1 MELRDE
7 VATRYLAVRHAIP
20 PIEWPVY
27 AGDVAM
33 ILDLKRRR
41 RAAILAHNY
50 QDPVI
55 FHGVADV
62 TGDSLAFAERA
73 VALDA
78 DVLVVCGVTFMAET
92 VKLLN
97 PQRTVL
103 IPDLAAGCSLAAS
116 ITADEV
122 RALKRRYPGVPVVC
136 YVNTTAEVKAE
147 STTCC
152 TSANAVEVVRSLA
165 ADRVLFV
172 PDRYLARY
180 VASQTDVEIIPWL
193 GTCEVHERFTADDI
207 RELRSLFPGVV
218 VLAHPE
224 CTSGVLAEADYVGS
238 TTGMIRRLREH
249 PPVCAALITEC
260 AMSDNVASEMPGIR
274 FVRPCNFCPYM
285 RKITL
290 PSVRR
295 SLETLT
301 YEVTIDPVVAG
312 GARRAIDRMLEV
324 GRGRSG

>member
-7 VATRYLAVRHAIP
+7 VAARYLAVRHAIP

-27 AGDVAM
+27 AGDVAA
-33 ILDLKRRR
+33 ILELKRTR

-62 TGDSLAFAERA
+62 TGDSLALAEKA
-73 VALDA
+73 SACDA

-97 PQRTVL
+97 PKRTVL
-103 IPDLAAGCSLAAS
+103 IPDLSAGCSLAAS
-116 ITADEV
+116 ITGADV
-122 RALKRRYPGVPVVC
+122 RELKRKHPGVPVVT

-147 STTCC
+147 STICC
-152 TSANAVEVVRSLA
+152 TSANAVEVVRSLGV
-165 ADRVLFV
+165 DRVIFL
-172 PDRYLARY
+172 PDRYLAAY
-180 VASQTDVEIIPWL
+180 VATQTDVEIIPWQ
-193 GTCEVHERFTADDI
+193 GTCEVHERFTAADL
-207 RELRSLFPGVV
+207 RELRSLFDGVV

-224 CTSGVLAEADYVGS
+224 CPEDVLAEADYVGS
-238 TTGMIRRLREH
+238 TSGMIRRLREH
-249 PPVCAALITEC
+249 PPAIAALITEC
-260 AMSDNVASEMPGIR
+260 AMSDNVAAEMPGVQ

-301 YEVTIDPVVAG
+301 CEITIDPAIAG
-312 GARRAIDRMLEV
+312 PAKRAIDRMLEV
-324 GRGRSG
+324 GRGISG

>member
-7 VATRYLAVRHAIP
+7 VAARYLAVRHAIP

-27 AGDVAM
+27 AGDVAA

-62 TGDSLAFAERA
+62 TGDSLAFAEKAHA
-73 VALDA
+73 VDA

-103 IPDLAAGCSLAAS
+103 IPDLAADCSLAGS
-116 ITADEV
+116 ITAADV
-122 RALKRRYPGVPVVC
+122 RAMKRRHPGVPVVC
-136 YVNTTAEVKAE
+136 YVNTNAEVKAE
-147 STTCC
+147 STVCC
-152 TSANAVEVVRSLA
+152 TSANAVEVVRSLR

-172 PDRYLARY
+172 PDRYLAGY
-180 VASQTDVEIIPWL
+180 VGSQTDAEIISWP
-193 GTCEVHERFTADDI
+193 GACEVHERFTAADI

-218 VLAHPE
+218 VFAHPE
-224 CTSGVLAEADYVGS
+224 CTAEVLAEADYVGS
-238 TTGMIRRLREH
+238 TTGMIRRLRER
-249 PPVCAALITEC
+249 PPECAALITEC
-260 AMSDNVASEMPGIR
+260 AMSDNVASEMPGVR
-274 FVRPCNFCPYM
+274 FVRPCNLCPYM

-301 YEVTIDPVVAG
+301 FEIAIDPVVAV

-324 GRGRSG
+324 GRGRTG

>member
-1 MELRDE
+1 MKPSDEL
-7 VATRYLAVRHAIP
+7 AARYLAVRHAIP

-27 AGDVAM
+27 ADDVAA
-33 ILDLKRRR
+33 ILELKSRL
-41 RAAILAHNY
+41 RAVILAHNY

-62 TGDSLAFAERA
+62 TGDSLALAEKASAR
-73 VALDA
+73 DA

-97 PQRTVL
+97 PNRTVL
-103 IPDLAAGCSLAAS
+103 IPDLEAGCSLAAS
-116 ITADEV
+116 ITGADV
-122 RALKRRYPGVPVVC
+122 RELKQKYPGVPVVT
-136 YVNTTAEVKAE
+136 YVNTTADVKAE
-147 STTCC
+147 STICC
-152 TSANAVEVVRSLA
+152 TSANAVEVVRSLGV
-165 ADRVLFV
+165 DRVIFL
-172 PDRYLARY
+172 PDRYLAAY
-180 VASQTDVEIIPWL
+180 VATQTDIEIIPWQ

-207 RELRSLFPGVV
+207 RELRSLFDGVV

-224 CTSGVLAEADYVGS
+224 CPEEVLNEADYVGS
-238 TTGMIRRLREH
+238 TSGMVRRLREH
-249 PPVCAALITEC
+249 PPAVAALITEC
-260 AMSDNVASEMPGIR
+260 AMSDNVAAEMPGVR

-301 YEVTIDPVVAG
+301 YEITIDPAIAG
-312 GARRAIDRMLEV
+312 PAKLAIDRMLEV

>member
-7 VATRYLAVRHAIP
+7 VAARYLAVRNDVP

-27 AGDVAM
+27 AADVAA
-33 ILDLKRRR
+33 ILEGKRRL

-62 TGDSLAFAERA
+62 TGDSLALAENARS
-73 VALDA
+73 LDA

-103 IPDLAAGCSLAAS
+103 IPDLEAGCSLAAS
-116 ITADEV
+116 ITAEDV
-122 RALKRRYPGVPVVC
+122 RELKRQHPGVPVVC
-136 YVNTTAEVKAE
+136 YVNTTVDVKAE
-147 STTCC
+147 STICC
-152 TSANAVEVVRSLA
+152 TSANAVEVVRSLR
-165 ADRVLFV
+165 ADRVLFL
-172 PDRYLARY
+172 PDRYLAHY
-180 VASQTDVEIIPWL
+180 VGSQIDVEIIAWQ
-193 GTCEVHERFTADDI
+193 GKCEVHERFTADDI
-207 RELRSLFPGVV
+207 RELRVLFKGVD
-218 VLAHPE
+218 VLVHPE
-224 CTSGVLAEADYVGS
+224 CNPEVLAEADYVGS
-238 TTGMIRRLREH
+238 TSGMIRRLREH
-249 PPVCAALITEC
+249 PPSCAALITEC
-260 AMSDNVASEMPGIR
+260 AMSDNVASEMPGVR

-295 SLETLT
+295 SLETST
-301 YEVTIDPVVAG
+301 YEVAIDPVVAG
-312 GARRAIDRMLEV
+312 RAKRAIDRMLEV
-324 GRGRSG
+324 GRGFTG

>member
-1 MELRDE
+1 MDMRDE
-7 VATRYLAVRHAIP
+7 VAARYLAVRHAIP

-27 AGDVAM
+27 AGDVAA
-33 ILDLKRRR
+33 ILELKRRL
-41 RAAILAHNY
+41 RAVILAHNY

-62 TGDSLAFAERA
+62 TGDSLALAEKARS
-73 VALDA
+73 VDA

-116 ITADEV
+116 ITAADV
-122 RALKRRYPGVPVVC
+122 RELKRKHAGVPVVC

-147 STTCC
+147 STICC
-152 TSANAVEVVRSLA
+152 TSANAVEVVRSLG
-165 ADRVLFV
+165 ADRVLFL

-180 VASQTDVEIIPWL
+180 VGSQIDVEIIPWQ
-193 GTCEVHERFTADDI
+193 GKCEVHERFTADDI
-207 RELRSLFPGVV
+207 RELRSLFPGVL

-224 CTSGVLAEADYVGS
+224 CTPEVLAEADYVGS
-238 TTGMIRRLREH
+238 TSGMVRRLRER
-249 PPVCAALITEC
+249 PPACAALITEC
-260 AMSDNVASEMPGIR
+260 AMSDNVASELPGIR

-295 SLETLT
+295 SLETST
-301 YEVTIDPVVAG
+301 YEVAIDPEVAG
-312 GARRAIDRMLEV
+312 RAKSAIDRMLEV
-324 GRGRSG
+324 GRGRAG

>member
-7 VATRYLAVRHAIP
+7 VAARYLAVRHAIP

-27 AGDVAM
+27 AGDVAA
-33 ILDLKRRR
+33 ILDLKRRL
-41 RAAILAHNY
+41 RAVILAHNY

-62 TGDSLAFAERA
+62 TGDSLALAEKASAR
-73 VALDA
+73 DA
-78 DVLVVCGVTFMAET
+78 DILVVCGVTFMAET

-103 IPDLAAGCSLAAS
+103 IPDLSAGCSLAAS
-116 ITADEV
+116 ITAADV
-122 RALKRRYPGVPVVC
+122 RELKRKHPGVPVVC

-147 STTCC
+147 SDICC
-152 TSANAVEVVRSLA
+152 TSANAVEVVRSLH
-165 ADRVLFV
+165 ADRVLFL

-180 VASQTDVEIIPWL
+180 VGSQTGVAIIPWQ
-193 GTCEVHERFTADDI
+193 GKCEVHERFTADDI

-224 CTSGVLAEADYVGS
+224 CTPEVLVEADYVGS
-238 TTGMIRRLREH
+238 TAGMIRQLREH

-260 AMSDNVASEMPGIR
+260 AMSDNVASELPGVR

-301 YEVTIDPVVAG
+301 YEIAIDPEIAG
-312 GARRAIDRMLEV
+312 RSKAAIDRMLEV
-324 GRGRSG
+324 GRGLSG

>member
-7 VATRYLAVRHAIP
+7 VAARYLAVRHAIP

-27 AGDVAM
+27 AGDVAA
-33 ILDLKRRR
+33 ILESKRRIG
-41 RAAILAHNY
+41 AAILAHNY

-62 TGDSLAFAERA
+62 TGDSLALAEKAR
-73 VALDA
+73 ALDA
-78 DVLVVCGVTFMAET
+78 EVLVVCGVTFMAET

-103 IPDLAAGCSLAAS
+103 IPDLSAGCSLAAS
-116 ITADEV
+116 ITAADV
-122 RALKRRYPGVPVVC
+122 RELKGKHPGVPVVA
-136 YVNTTAEVKAE
+136 YVNTTVDVKAE
-147 STTCC
+147 STICC
-152 TSANAVEVVRSLA
+152 TSANAVEVVRSLH
-165 ADRVLFV
+165 ADRVIFL
-172 PDRYLARY
+172 PDRYLAEY
-180 VASQTDVEIIPWL
+180 VGSQTDVGIIAWQ
-193 GTCEVHERFTADDI
+193 GKCEVHERFTADDI
-207 RELRSLFPGVV
+207 RELRALFDGVD

-224 CTSGVLAEADYVGS
+224 CPAAVLAEADYVGS
-238 TTGMIRRLREH
+238 TSGMIRRLREH
-249 PPVCAALITEC
+249 PPSCAALITEC

-301 YEVTIDPVVAG
+301 HEITIDPMVAG
-312 GARRAIDRMLEV
+312 RARRAIDRMLEV
-324 GRGRSG
+324 GRGVSG

>member
-7 VATRYLAVRHAIP
+7 VASRYLAVRHAIP

-27 AGDVAM
+27 AGDVAA
-33 ILDLKRRR
+33 ILDLKRSL
-41 RAAILAHNY
+41 RAEILAHNY

-55 FHGVADV
+55 FHGIADV
-62 TGDSLAFAERA
+62 TGDSLALAEKASGR
-73 VALDA
+73 DA

-97 PQRTVL
+97 PKRTVL
-103 IPDLAAGCSLAAS
+103 IPDISAGCSLAAS
-116 ITADEV
+116 ITGADV
-122 RALKRRYPGVPVVC
+122 RDLKKKHPGVPVVS

-147 STTCC
+147 STICC
-152 TSANAVEVVRSLA
+152 TSANAVEVVRSLGV
-165 ADRVLFV
+165 DRVIFL
-172 PDRYLARY
+172 PDQYLAGY
-180 VASQTDVEIIPWL
+180 VATQTDVEIIPWP
-193 GTCEVHERFTADDI
+193 GKCEVHERFTAHDI
-207 RELRSLFPGVV
+207 RELRSLFEGVV

-224 CTSGVLAEADYVGS
+224 CPADVLAEADYVGS
-238 TTGMIRRLREH
+238 TSGMIRRLREH
-249 PPVCAALITEC
+249 PPSSAALITEC
-260 AMSDNVASEMPGIR
+260 AMSDNVAAEIPGVR

-301 YEVTIDPVVAG
+301 HEITIDPAIAG
-312 GARRAIDRMLEV
+312 PARRAIDRMLEV
-324 GRGRSG
+324 GRGVSG

>member
-7 VATRYLAVRHAIP
+7 VADRYLAVRHAIP

-27 AGDVAM
+27 AGDVAA

-62 TGDSLAFAERA
+62 TGDSLAFAEQA
-73 VALDA
+73 SGLEA
-78 DVLVVCGVTFMAET
+78 DVLVVCGVRFMAET
-92 VKLLN
+92 VKILN
-97 PQRTVL
+97 SERTVL

-116 ITADEV
+116 ITAADV
-122 RALKRRYPGVPVVC
+122 RELKRHHPGVPVVC
-136 YVNTTAEVKAE
+136 YVNTSAEVKAE
-147 STTCC
+147 STICC
-152 TSANAVEVVRSLA
+152 TSANALEVVRSLET
-165 ADRVLFV
+165 DRVLFI
-172 PDRYLARY
+172 PDRYLARH
-180 VASQTDVEIIPWL
+180 VASQTDVAIIPWL
-193 GTCEVHERFTADDI
+193 GKCEVHERFTAGDI
-207 RELRSLFPGVV
+207 RELRSLFPGVF

-224 CTSGVLAEADYVGS
+224 CTSKVLAEADFVGS
-238 TTGMIRRLREH
+238 TAGMIRKLRERA
-249 PPVCAALITEC
+249 PSCAALITEC
-260 AMSDNVASEMPGIR
+260 SMSDNVASEMPGVR

-290 PSVRR
+290 PLVRR

-301 YEVTIDPVVAG
+301 HEIAIDPVVAG
-312 GARRAIDRMLEV
+312 RARRAINRMLAV

>member
-7 VATRYLAVRHAIP
+7 VAARYLAVRHAIP
-20 PIEWPVY
+20 PVEWPVY
-27 AGDVAM
+27 AGDVAA
-33 ILDLKRRR
+33 ILEEKRRR

-62 TGDSLAFAERA
+62 TGDSLALAQKA
-73 VALDA
+73 SSLDA

-92 VKLLN
+92 AKLLN

-103 IPDLAAGCSLAAS
+103 IPDLSAGCSLAAS
-116 ITADEV
+116 ITADDV
-122 RALKRRYPGVPVVC
+122 RELKRRHPGVPVVC
-136 YVNTTAEVKAE
+136 YVNTSVDVKAE
-147 STTCC
+147 STICC
-152 TSANAVEVVRSLA
+152 TSANAAEVVRSLRTE
-165 ADRVLFV
+165 RVIFV
-172 PDRYLARY
+172 PDRYLAHY
-180 VASQTDVEIIPWL
+180 VGSQTDVEIIAWQ
-193 GTCEVHERFTADDI
+193 GRCEVHERFTADDI
-207 RELRSLFPGVV
+207 RELRLLFSGVD

-224 CTSGVLAEADYVGS
+224 CNAEVLAAADYVGS
-238 TTGMIRRLREH
+238 TSGMIRRLREH
-249 PPVCAALITEC
+249 PPSCAALITEC

-295 SLETLT
+295 ALETLT
-301 YEVTIDPVVAG
+301 HEVTIDPAVAG
-312 GARRAIDRMLEV
+312 RARRAIDRMLDV
-324 GRGRSG
+324 GRGSSG

>member
-1 MELRDE
+1 MEMRDE
-7 VATRYLAVRHAIP
+7 VAARYLTVRHAIP
-20 PIEWPVY
+20 HIEWPVY
-27 AGDVAM
+27 AGDVAA
-33 ILDLKRRR
+33 ILDLKRGR

-62 TGDSLAFAERA
+62 TGDSLALAEKA
-73 VALDA
+73 CSLDA

-103 IPDLAAGCSLAAS
+103 IPDLSAGCSLAAS
-116 ITADEV
+116 ITAADV
-122 RALKRRYPGVPVVC
+122 RELKRKHPGVPVVT
-136 YVNTTAEVKAE
+136 YVNTTADVKAE
-147 STTCC
+147 STICC
-152 TSANAVEVVRSLA
+152 TSANAVEVVRSLR
-165 ADRVLFV
+165 ADRVLFL
-172 PDRYLARY
+172 PDRYLAGY
-180 VASQTDVEIIPWL
+180 VASQTDVQIIPWP
-193 GTCEVHERFTADDI
+193 GKCEVHERFTADDI
-207 RELRSLFPGVV
+207 RELRALFPGVV

-224 CTSGVLAEADYVGS
+224 CTPEVLVEADYVGS
-238 TTGMIRRLREH
+238 TSGMIRRLREH
-249 PPVCAALITEC
+249 PPACAALITEC
-260 AMSDNVASEMPGIR
+260 AMSDNVASELPGVR

-301 YEVTIDPVVAG
+301 HEISIDPDVAG
-312 GARRAIDRMLEV
+312 RAKIAIDRMLEV
-324 GRGRSG
+324 GRGLSG

>member
-7 VATRYLAVRHAIP
+7 VAARYLAVRHVIP
-20 PIEWPVY
+20 AVEWPVY
-27 AGDVAM
+27 VGDVAK
-33 ILDLKRRR
+33 ILDLKRNR

-103 IPDLAAGCSLAAS
+103 IPDLEAGCSLAAS
-116 ITADEV
+116 ITAADV
-122 RALKRRYPGVPVVC
+122 RALKRRHPGVPVVC

-147 STTCC
+147 STICC

-165 ADRVLFV
+165 VDRVLFV
-172 PDRYLARY
+172 PDRYLAHH
-180 VASQTDVEIIPWL
+180 VASQTDVAIIPWL
-193 GTCEVHERFTADDI
+193 GRCEVHERFTAGDI

-224 CTSGVLAEADYVGS
+224 CTPEVLVEADYVGS
-238 TTGMIRRLREH
+238 TAGMVRRLRED
-249 PPVCAALITEC
+249 PPACAALITEC
-260 AMSDNVASEMPGIR
+260 VMSDNVASEMPGVR
-274 FVRPCNFCPYM
+274 FVRPCNLCPYM

-290 PSVRR
+290 PSLRR

-301 YEVTIDPVVAG
+301 HEVVIDPVVAG
-312 GARRAIDRMLEV
+312 AARRAIDRMLDV

>member
-7 VATRYLAVRHAIP
+7 VAARYLAVRHAIP

-27 AGDVAM
+27 AGDVAA
-33 ILDLKRRR
+33 ILDLKRRL
-41 RAAILAHNY
+41 RAVILAHNY

-62 TGDSLAFAERA
+62 TGDSLALAEKASAR
-73 VALDA
+73 DA

-103 IPDLAAGCSLAAS
+103 IPDLSAGCSLAAS
-116 ITADEV
+116 ITAADV
-122 RALKRRYPGVPVVC
+122 RELKRKHPGVPVVS

-147 STTCC
+147 STICC
-152 TSANAVEVVRSLA
+152 TSANAVEVVRSLG
-165 ADRVLFV
+165 ADRVIFL
-172 PDRYLARY
+172 PDQYLAGY
-180 VASQTDVEIIPWL
+180 VATQTDIEIIPWP
-193 GTCEVHERFTADDI
+193 GKCEVHERFTADDI
-207 RELRSLFPGVV
+207 RELRSLFNGVV

-224 CTSGVLAEADYVGS
+224 CTAEVLAEADYVGS
-238 TTGMIRRLREH
+238 TSGMIRRLREH
-249 PPVCAALITEC
+249 PPSIAALITEC
-260 AMSDNVASEMPGIR
+260 AMSDNVASEMPGVR

-295 SLETLT
+295 SLETST
-301 YEVTIDPVVAG
+301 YEITIDPVVAG
-312 GARRAIDRMLEV
+312 PAKRAIDRMLEV
-324 GRGRSG
+324 GRGLSG

>member
-1 MELRDE
+1 MEMRDE
-7 VATRYLAVRHAIP
+7 VAARYLAVRHAIP

-27 AGDVAM
+27 AGDVAA
-33 ILDLKRRR
+33 ILDLKRRQ

-62 TGDSLAFAERA
+62 TGDSLALAEKA
-73 VALDA
+73 CSLDA

-103 IPDLAAGCSLAAS
+103 IPDISAGCSLAAS
-116 ITADEV
+116 ITAADV
-122 RALKRRYPGVPVVC
+122 RELKRKHPDVPVVC

-147 STTCC
+147 STICC
-152 TSANAVEVVRSLA
+152 TSANAVEVVRSLR

-172 PDRYLARY
+172 PDRYLAGY
-180 VASQTDVEIIPWL
+180 VGSQTDVEIIPWQ
-193 GTCEVHERFTADDI
+193 GKCEVHERFTADDI
-207 RELRSLFPGVV
+207 RELRSLFAGVV

-224 CTSGVLAEADYVGS
+224 CTPEVLAAADFVGS
-238 TTGMIRRLREH
+238 TSGMIRRLRER

-260 AMSDNVASEMPGIR
+260 AMSDNVASEMPGVR

-290 PSVRR
+290 PLVRR

-301 YEVTIDPVVAG
+301 YEVAIDPAIAG
-312 GARRAIDRMLEV
+312 SAKRAIDRMLEV
-324 GRGRSG
+324 GRGLLG

>member
-1 MELRDE
+1 MEQRDE
-7 VATRYLAVRHAIP
+7 VADRYLAVRHAIP

-27 AGDVAM
+27 AGDVAA
-33 ILDLKRRR
+33 ILELKRRR
-41 RAAILAHNY
+41 NAAILAHNY

-62 TGDSLAFAERA
+62 TGDSLALAQQA
-73 VALDA
+73 SSLDR

-92 VKLLN
+92 VKLVN

-103 IPDLAAGCSLAAS
+103 ISDLSAGCSLAAS
-116 ITADEV
+116 ITGADV
-122 RALKRRYPGVPVVC
+122 RALKAQYPGVPVVC

-147 STTCC
+147 SDVCC
-152 TSANAVEVVRSLA
+152 TSANAVEVVRSLGSS
-165 ADRVLFV
+165 RVLFV

-180 VASQTDVEIIPWL
+180 VASQSDVEIIPWQ
-193 GTCEVHERFTADDI
+193 GRCEVHERFTTAEVH
-207 RELRSLFPGVV
+207 ELRSVFPGVL

-224 CTSGVLAEADYVGS
+224 CTPAVLAAADYVGS
-238 TTGMIRRLREH
+238 TSGMIARLREH
-249 PPVCAALITEC
+249 PPSTAALITEC
-260 AMSDNVASEMPGIR
+260 AMSDNVASAMPAVR

-301 YEVTIDPVVAG
+301 CEIAIDPEI
-312 GARRAIDRMLEV
+312 ARRARRAVDRMLEV
-324 GRGRSG
+324 GRGISG

>member
-7 VATRYLAVRHAIP
+7 VAARYLAVRHAIP
-20 PIEWPVY
+20 PVEWPVY
-27 AGDVAM
+27 AGDVAA
-33 ILDLKRRR
+33 ILDLKRHR

-62 TGDSLAFAERA
+62 TGDSLALAERA
-73 VALDA
+73 NALDA

-103 IPDLAAGCSLAAS
+103 ISDLAAGCSLAAS
-116 ITADEV
+116 ITAADV
-122 RALKRRYPGVPVVC
+122 RALKRQHPGVPVVC

-147 STTCC
+147 STICC

-172 PDRYLARY
+172 PDRYLGRY
-180 VASQTDVEIIPWL
+180 VGSQTDVEIIPWL
-193 GTCEVHERFTADDI
+193 GKCEVHERFTAGDI

-218 VLAHPE
+218 VFAHPE
-224 CTSGVLAEADYVGS
+224 CTSDVLAEADYVGS
-238 TTGMIRRLREH
+238 TTGMILRLREH
-249 PPVCAALITEC
+249 PPACAALITEC
-260 AMSDNVASEMPGIR
+260 AMSDNVASEMPGVR
-274 FVRPCNFCPYM
+274 FVRPCNLCPYM

-290 PSVRR
+290 PSVRQT
-295 SLETLT
+295 LETLT
-301 YEVTIDPVVAG
+301 YEVAIDPVVAG
-312 GARRAIDRMLEV
+312 GARRAIDRMLEI
-324 GRGRSG
+324 GRGRTG

>member
-7 VATRYLAVRHAIP
+7 VAARYLAVRHAIP

-27 AGDVAM
+27 AGDVAA
-33 ILDLKRRR
+33 ILDLKRRL
-41 RAAILAHNY
+41 RAVILAHNY

-62 TGDSLAFAERA
+62 TGDSLALAEKATAR
-73 VALDA
+73 DA

-97 PQRTVL
+97 PKRTVL
-103 IPDLAAGCSLAAS
+103 IPDLSAGCSLAES
-116 ITADEV
+116 ITAANV
-122 RALKRRYPGVPVVC
+122 RELKREHPGVPVVS

-147 STTCC
+147 STICC
-152 TSANAVEVVRSLA
+152 TSANAIEVVRSLGE
-165 ADRVLFV
+165 DRVIFL
-172 PDRYLARY
+172 PDRYLAGY
-180 VASQTDVEIIPWL
+180 VASQTDVEIIPWQ
-193 GTCEVHERFTADDI
+193 GKCEVHERFTSDDI
-207 RELRSLFPGVV
+207 RELRSLFDGVV
-218 VLAHPE
+218 ILAHPE
-224 CTSGVLAEADYVGS
+224 CPEEVLAEADYVGS
-238 TTGMIRRLREH
+238 TSGMIRRLREH
-249 PPVCAALITEC
+249 PPAIAALITEC
-260 AMSDNVASEMPGIR
+260 AMSDNVASEMPGVR

-301 YEVTIDPVVAG
+301 CEITIDPAIAG
-312 GARRAIDRMLEV
+312 PAKRAIDRMLEV
-324 GRGRSG
+324 GRGLSG